1 LQSSLNTLGYILFDD
16 SCELNCLKDKIFAHF
31 DLPCPTNVIFHIF
44 GEYNDLGIYFVHRLY
59 ICSDLELPVHVDKTY
74 KLERNVIAN
83 QIVSSLPCFNWKKQ
97 VAVNGLRKEHHMEKP
112 RTVFCE
118 EGEDDVTMATTDTS
132 VAHIMD
138 EQDIKFKSP
147 KCWNP
152 IRPPTTLLT
161 SNGRR
166 ISIRP
171 PFSAREYLMESFRSP
186 LSNASSLIAKFHL
199 SR

>member
-1 LQSSLNTLGYILFDD
+1 M
-16 SCELNCLKDKIFAHF
+16 
-31 DLPCPTNVIFHIF
+31 
-44 GEYNDLGIYFVHRLY
+44 HRLY
-59 ICSDLELPVHVDKTY
+59 ICSDLELPVHVGKTY
-74 KLERNVIAN
+74 KLEKNVIAN

-97 VAVNGLRKEHHMEKP
+97 VVVNGLRKEHHMEKP
-112 RTVFCE
+112 RTVFRE

-138 EQDIKFKSP
+138 ERQDIKFKSS

-152 IRPPTTLLT
+152 IRLPTTLLT
-161 SNGRR
+161 SNGHR

-171 PFSAREYLMESFRSP
+171 PFSVREYLMESSRSP

-199 SR
+199 SQ